1 MTPNILVIE
10 PDRLRADAMKRLFS
24 SEGYDVRIVAAAP
37 ASLGEG
43 FTLAV
48 GRADILTPGVIRA
61 AAASVVLVD
70 EGGAAR
76 TSETVLLVEPPHA
89 LPRVL
94 DAVNKAVYRLAHL
107 RRAALVREHALP
119 AGAAG
124 VDVAADGSWSRR
136 LDDGTVELGLDARAW
151 HAEGVPV
158 SVELLGGERF
168 EAGEP
173 YARVMSPGRADRLL
187 AAPVSGSVASR
198 NAEASA
204 GICVLMSGGVSEGW
218 LMPLVRLRPG

>member
-10 PDRLRADAMKRLFS
+10 PDRLRADVLKRLLS
-24 SEGYDVRIVAAAP
+24 AEGYDVRVAAASP

-43 FTLAV
+43 HTLAV
-48 GRADILTPGVIRA
+48 GRAEILTPGIIRA
-61 AAASVVLVD
+61 AAASVVLVE
-70 EGGAAR
+70 EGGAGR
-76 TSETVLLVEPPHA
+76 TSEAVLLVEPPHA
-89 LPRVL
+89 PTRVL
-94 DAVNKAVYRLAHL
+94 DAVNNAVYRLSHL

-124 VDVAADGSWSRR
+124 VDVAGDGSWSRR

-158 SVELLGGERF
+158 SVELLGGEHF
-168 EAGEP
+168 EAGQP

-187 AAPVSGSVASR
+187 AAPMSGSVASR

-204 GICVLMSGGVSEGW
+204 GICVLMSGGGTEGW

>member
-10 PDRLRADAMKRLFS
+10 PDRLRADALKRLLA
-24 SEGYDVRIVAAAP
+24 SEGYDVRVAAVSP
-37 ASLGEG
+37 SSLGEG
-43 FTLAV
+43 LTLAV
-48 GRADILTPGVIRA
+48 GRADILTPGIIRA
-61 AAASVVLVD
+61 AAASVVLVE
-70 EGGAAR
+70 EGGAGR

-89 LPRVL
+89 PPRVL
-94 DAVNKAVYRLAHL
+94 DAVNNAVYRLAHL

-119 AGAAG
+119 VGVVG
-124 VDVAADGSWSRR
+124 VDVSADGSWSRK
-136 LDDGTVELGLDARAW
+136 LEDGTVELGLDARAW
-151 HAEGVPV
+151 HAEGVPI

-168 EAGEP
+168 EAGQP

-187 AAPVSGSVASR
+187 AVPVSGSVASR

-204 GICVLMSGGVSEGW
+204 GICVLMGEGVSEGW